1 MDKIEEM
8 ENVMKD
14 YVKLSKEIDST
25 VLEKKKVE
33 MSKAKEEERYDEAKK
48 EFGEHTVNEYE
59 SEVLKEYEKNV
70 KSYQENVNK
79 LDED

>member
-33 MSKAKEEERYDEAKK
+33 MSKAKEEERYDEA
-48 EFGEHTVNEYE
+48 T
-59 SEVLKEYEKNV
+59 LR
-70 KSYQENVNK
+70 
-79 LDED
+79 